1 MITVKTG
8 NMTKFNIQDRIIL
21 DDALDSFLHA
31 AKVHE
36 EEAKLIG
43 ERPIITYSYWEQMM
57 KEVQSKIDSMT
68 TKKALYHSKKYK

>member
-1 MITVKTG
+1 MA
-8 NMTKFNIQDRIIL
+8 KFNIQDRIIL

-36 EEAKLIG
+36 EEAKLIN

-57 KEVQSKIDSMT
+57 TEVQSKIDSMT
-68 TKKALYHSKKYK
+68 TKKALSHSKKYR

>member
-1 MITVKTG
+1 MI
-8 NMTKFNIQDRIIL
+8 KFNIQDRIIL

-36 EEAKLIG
+36 EEAKLTDQ
-43 ERPIITYSYWEQMM
+43 RPIITYNYWKQMM

-68 TKKALYHSKKYK
+68 TKKALYHSRKYR